1 MLKWLAGIAATVISA
16 VIIWLVTKPP
26 QSLPPKPPSSL
37 SGKWTYTMRS
47 DVSHNNYR
55 GSLQLLMD
63 GTNVSGEFVEDFF
76 DASNRGLRGSIWGG
90 DDLEL
95 QRDIRSKNTTQQ
107 YSLKKESDNKFAGTF
122 WNVSPPENRDQGI
135 FEITRQGP

>member
-1 MLKWLAGIAATVISA
+1 MLKWHAGIAALVISA
-16 VIIWLVTKPP
+16 VIILVTKPP
-26 QSLPPKPPSSL
+26 QSPPPEPPSSL

-63 GTNVSGEFVEDFF
+63 GTNVSGEFVENFF
-76 DASNRGLRGSIWGG
+76 DASTRRLRGSIWGG

-107 YSLKKESDNKFAGTF
+107 YSLKKESDDKFAGTF
-122 WNVSPPENRDQGI
+122 WNVGPPENRDQGS
-135 FEITRQGP
+135 FEITR